1 MTTARATLTEMNSIA
16 SSREANTLAESSDI
30 HRSRFVVYSVLALPI
45 FLLLLITGAG
55 LSGSVLGAVAFVAA
69 MGLGQVVSHGVTAL
83 RLRDRDKGYEE
94 QGFVLDEP
102 VSDDWTDFVDER

>member
-1 MTTARATLTEMNSIA
+1 MTTARATFNEMNDVA

-30 HRSRFVVYSVLALPI
+30 HRSRFVIYSALALPI

-55 LSGSVLGAVAFVAA
+55 LSGAVLGAVAFVAA

-102 VSDDWTDFVDER
+102 TSDDWSDFVDER